1 VPEGRR
7 EKVVGCEGH
16 AERQGKGVKG
26 VLRGDGEG
34 IALIGEGVGL
44 RGKGEIHGAVGG
56 DRGVQ
61 VGRDAAQAGTHGEET
76 ATLTAAMG
84 AMKAGE
90 VVGVGDD
97 GATDEDGAA
106 DPGAWVGLESSVHS
120 GGRVDSCWGGLE
132 ETSEAGS
139 EDSDEHEAKEAKGKP
154 SHGMSRFHWC
164 HCFMPHG
171 IKARVLISP

>member
-1 VPEGRR
+1 
-7 EKVVGCEGH
+7 
-16 AERQGKGVKG
+16 
-26 VLRGDGEG
+26 
-34 IALIGEGVGL
+34 
-44 RGKGEIHGAVGG
+44 
-56 DRGVQ
+56 
-61 VGRDAAQAGTHGEET
+61 
-76 ATLTAAMG
+76 MG

-171 IKARVLISP
+171 IKARATRACALARASRALLAVGAGAQRLVGL